1 MRRKC
6 SRPCATSAPG
16 GKRWP
21 GRRAATR
28 TKRAAS
34 ASTLATVNEAFDSLA
49 GRRVVLIGGKGGVG
63 KTTVSIA
70 AALHFRDA
78 ILFTTDPASNLSDIL
93 QGELRTEALDAS
105 SLYRRFLDRNLAN
118 FLEIGDRGTYL
129 DKEELRRFFELSLP
143 GADEL
148 MAWMRIGELA
158 EENPS
163 STIVV
168 DTAPTGHTLR
178 MLGAAEHFRQFAAA
192 LHSMQAKHRE
202 MVRQFTRRSVRDAV
216 DAFIADFE
224 AVARRRRELL
234 ASAGAFVPV
243 FLSEPWVVEQTRRL
257 IGSVEI
263 PVTFAILNRVVA
275 PDCER
280 DRARALRD
288 ADARQA
294 LVPLRVIDAPRACTP
309 LDTAERIGTWSRR
322 SAGVLAGRNG
332 GVPPPPVRRDGA
344 PPAVETTSLLF
355 FAGKGGVGKT
365 TCSSSVALQLANRE
379 KVNLLSVDPAHSVRD
394 VFANQQAPENLTV
407 ETIDT

>member
-1 MRRKC
+1 M
-6 SRPCATSAPG
+6 
-16 GKRWP
+16 
-21 GRRAATR
+21 
-28 TKRAAS
+28 
-34 ASTLATVNEAFDSLA
+34 NEAFDSLA
-49 GRRVVLIGGKGGVG
+49 GRRVILIGGKGGVG

-93 QGELRTEALDAS
+93 QGELRMEALDAP

-158 EENPS
+158 EENPA

-192 LHSMQAKHRE
+192 LDSMQAKHRE

-224 AVARRRRELL
+224 AVITELL
-234 ASAGAFVPV
+234 DRLTAQNVELAAEIATIPEFIRGYGPV
-243 FLSEPWVVEQTRRL
+243 K
-257 IGSVEI
+257 
-263 PVTFAILNRVVA
+263 
-275 PDCER
+275 
-280 DRARALRD
+280 ARHL
-288 ADARQA
+288 ADAKAREAQLLA
-294 LVPLRVIDAPRACTP
+294 QWRDPEHAASRPRIPIRA
-309 LDTAERIGTWSRR
+309 A
-322 SAGVLAGRNG
+322 A
-332 GVPPPPVRRDGA
+332 
-344 PPAVETTSLLF
+344 
-355 FAGKGGVGKT
+355 
-365 TCSSSVALQLANRE
+365 
-379 KVNLLSVDPAHSVRD
+379 
-394 VFANQQAPENLTV
+394 
-407 ETIDT
+407 